1 MRKRSV
7 MQTMLDLEKLLAATT
22 APQSQEAA
30 RLRAKLELELIDYKA
45 VRALRSTLEE
55 GRQEMTIRLHDK
67 LRRLRASG
75 RRLRS
80 VLLEQHEERNPELI
94 LYEGAPVTAK
104 KPVKKRATRRAEKS
118 KRPSRSVERCRRC
131 QSKK

>member
-1 MRKRSV
+1 

-22 APQSQEAA
+22 APQSKEAE

-45 VRALRSTLEE
+45 ARALRSTLEE

-67 LRRLRASG
+67 LRRLRASS
-75 RRLRS
+75 RRLRT
-80 VLLEQHEERNPELI
+80 VLLEQHEECNPELI
-94 LYEGAPVTAK
+94 LYEGAPVV
-104 KPVKKRATRRAEKS
+104 VKKASTRRAEKS
-118 KRPSRSVERCRRC
+118 KRPARSSERCRRC